1 MSNRLLQKVR
11 QVEERLEARLGL
23 AVLDEE
29 SGQQWTYHA
38 DQRFPLCSTFKVLAS
53 GTFLATSRMLIDV
66 YTREESKW
74 LYGVVSRTGKS
85 GR

>member
-29 SGQQWTYHA
+29 SGQQWTYRD

-53 GTFLATSRMLIDV
+53 GTYLTTSRIFIDV

-74 LYGVVSRTGKS
+74 LYGVVRRTGTS

>member
-1 MSNRLLQKVR
+1 VSVAGGILKAVLAATMSNRLLQKVR

-38 DQRFPLCSTFKVLAS
+38 DQRFPLCSTFKVLVLAS
-53 GTFLATSRMLIDV
+53 GAFFAHVDRCLYPI
-66 YTREESKW
+66 RE
-74 LYGVVSRTGKS
+74 
-85 GR
+85 